1 MSSNIFLARSSPA
14 DFDATVRSAVTLD
27 EHPEYPEAIADMETV
42 RLFGVPESRS
52 DTFENMT
59 ADDLVLFHQDG
70 EYVGTARIKMTFE
83 DDQQWVATTLWSDTS
98 SPLIYTI
105 EDFTPVAVPIPAVN
119 RIFGYAAGYTPP
131 NSMRV
136 ASSRVDNRLQAIEQA
151 LEQYTD
157 KQM

>member
-70 EYVGTARIKMTFE
+70 EYVGTTRIRTTFK
-83 DDQQWVATTLWSDTS
+83 DDQQWAATTFWSDTQ

-105 EDFTPVAVPIPAVN
+105 GDFTPVAVPITAVN
-119 RIFGYAAGYTPP
+119 RIFAYADSYTPP
-131 NSMRV
+131 NLMRV
-136 ASSRVDNRLQAIEQA
+136 ASSRVDNRPKAIEHA

-157 KQM
+157 KHN